1 MIDPVFTQL
10 VLPLVTSLV
19 TGIAGYL
26 VAMLKKRTKAEQAT
40 AKVIKAMARKEIM
53 DAYQLYIVEGHH
65 MTVERFDQLTEI
77 FEAYVD
83 LGGNGTAKRM
93 YEEIKAKRPWIV
105 TD

>member
-1 MIDPVFTQL
+1 MIDAAS
-10 VLPLVTSLV
+10 VLLALLPSIA

-26 VAMLKKRTKAEQAT
+26 IALMRKRSKEERAT
-40 AKVIKAMARKEIM
+40 TQIIKALGRKEIM
-53 DAYQLYIVEGHH
+53 DAYQSYIVEGHH
-65 MTVERFDQLTEI
+65 MTVERFEQLTEI
-77 FEAYVD
+77 FDAYQV

>member
-1 MIDPVFTQL
+1 MDWYQVALTL
-10 VLPLVTSLV
+10 LPSIA
-19 TGIAGYL
+19 TGAFGYL
-26 VAMLKKRTKAEQAT
+26 VAMRRKRSKEQQAM

-77 FEAYVD
+77 YEAYVD

>member
-1 MIDPVFTQL
+1 MSDAAFAQL
-10 VLPLVTSLV
+10 VLPLMTSLV
-19 TGIAGYL
+19 TGAAGYL
-26 VAMLKKRTKAEQAT
+26 VAMLRKRTKEDRAT

-53 DAYQLYIVEGHH
+53 DAYQLYVAEGRH

-77 FEAYVD
+77 FEAYID
-83 LGGNGTAKRM
+83 LGGNGAAKRM